1 MSETIVIFK
10 VLILRVELILTKTTK
25 MKTRFLFLLCLTLSF
40 TSCKTDKASNEEVT
54 IKTPPLPK
62 YTCAPRITDAD
73 WYKIDNKAP
82 LFEGLGTL
90 NYPITTTNDLVQKYF
105 NQGLTLAYAFN
116 HAEAARSFFYATK
129 LDPNCAMAF
138 WGYAYVLGPNYNG
151 GMEDNHY
158 ERAYN
163 AIQEA
168 KKLSNTVTE
177 KEKAMINAM
186 AERYSATPP
195 EDRSQ
200 LDINYS
206 NALKTVHDT
215 YPDDLEIATM
225 YAESVMNLHPWDLNE
240 KDGTEKPWTPEIVAL
255 LESIIKAYPTHPG
268 ANHFYIHAVE
278 ASSTP
283 ERAYASAKVFD
294 DGTIPGAGHLVHMP
308 SHVYIRTG
316 DYHKGTVSNI
326 NAVKA
331 DSTYVTLCH
340 AQGAYPL
347 AYYPH
352 NYHFMAATAAL
363 EGNKH
368 WAMIGANKVSKHV
381 HPDIMAEPGWGTLQ
395 HYYVIPY
402 YSMVKFGMW
411 DEILAHKELSSLK
424 YPLAMQHYASGMAYV
439 AKNELDKAKTE
450 LEALKVYASDEGMN
464 EITIWD
470 INTVGTL
477 IGLAD
482 MVLEAELLA
491 AQGDYKTSIDLLKD
505 AVVIEDALNYN
516 EPPDWFFSI
525 RHHLG
530 DVLIK
535 DGQYQ
540 EAVTTYQDDLKR
552 LPKNGWAHHGLKLA
566 YEKLGDTEN
575 ASKMETALKSSW
587 ATADIELVGS
597 KVK

>member
-1 MSETIVIFK
+1 
-10 VLILRVELILTKTTK
+10 
-25 MKTRFLFLLCLTLSF
+25 MKNAILFLLCLNLCIV
-40 TSCKTDKASNEEVT
+40 SCKSDKQTELEII
-54 IKTPPLPK
+54 IKTPPLAK

-73 WYKIDNKAP
+73 WYKKDNKAP
-82 LFEGLGTL
+82 LFEGLGHL
-90 NYPITTTNDLVQKYF
+90 NYPITTDKELVQSYF

-138 WGYAYVLGPNYNG
+138 WGYAYVLGPNYNA
-151 GMEDNHY
+151 GMEDDHY

-168 KKLSNTVTE
+168 KKVSTNCTD
-177 KEKAMINAM
+177 KEKALINAM
-186 AERYSATPP
+186 AERYSAKPP
-195 EDRSQ
+195 EDRSH

-206 NALKTVHDT
+206 NALKEIYNT
-215 YPDDLEIATM
+215 YPNDSEVATL

-240 KDGTEKPWTPEIVAL
+240 KDGTEKPWTPKIVAL
-255 LESIIKAYPTHPG
+255 LANIIKTNSSHPG

-308 SHVYIRTG
+308 SHIYIRTG

-352 NYHFMAATAAL
+352 NHHFMAATAAL

-368 WAMIGANKVSKHV
+368 WAMIGANKVSEHV
-381 HPDIMAEPGWGTLQ
+381 HPDIMAEPRWGTLQ

-411 DEILAHKELSSLK
+411 DEILAKEETSTLK
-424 YPLAMQHYASGMAYV
+424 YPLAMQHYAKGMAYV
-439 AKNELDKAKTE
+439 AKDELNKAKTE
-450 LEALKVYASDEGMN
+450 LKALKTYAADESMN

-470 INTVGTL
+470 INTVGNL
-477 IGLAD
+477 IGIAD

-491 AQGDYKTSIDLLKD
+491 AQGDYEASIVLLRD

-535 DGQYQ
+535 NGQYLD
-540 EAVTTYQDDLKR
+540 AIATYQEDLDR
-552 LPKNGWAHHGLKLA
+552 LPRNGWAQHGLKLA
-566 YEKLGDTEN
+566 YEKLGDSEN
-575 ASKMETALKSSW
+575 ISKMEDAIKESW
-587 ATADIELVGS
+587 STADVELVGS
-597 KVK
+597 KVKYIK

>member
-1 MSETIVIFK
+1 
-10 VLILRVELILTKTTK
+10 
-25 MKTRFLFLLCLTLSF
+25 MKSKILFLIFLSIII
-40 TSCKTDKASNEEVT
+40 TSCKSENKEPEVIT
-54 IKTPPLPK
+54 KTPPLSK
-62 YTCAPRITDAD
+62 YTCTPRITDAD
-73 WYKIDNKAP
+73 WYKKDNKAP
-82 LFEGLGTL
+82 LFEGLGIL
-90 NYPITTTNDLVQKYF
+90 NYPVTTSNELVQKYF
-105 NQGLTLAYAFN
+105 NQGLTLAYGFN
-116 HAEAARSFFYATK
+116 HAEAARSFYYATK

-138 WGYAYVLGPNYNG
+138 WGYAYVLGPNYNA
-151 GMEDNHY
+151 GMEDDHY

-168 KKLSNTVTE
+168 KKVSVNCSD
-177 KEKAMINAM
+177 KEKSLINAM
-186 AERYSATPP
+186 AERYSPSPP
-195 EDRSQ
+195 EDRTQ

-206 NALKTVHDT
+206 NALKILHLKHPNDS
-215 YPDDLEIATM
+215 EIATLF
-225 YAESVMNLHPWDLNE
+225 AESAMNLHPWDLNE
-240 KDGTEKPWTPEIVAL
+240 KDGSEKSWTPEIVKL
-255 LESIIKAYPTHPG
+255 LENVIKKNPTHPG

-278 ASSTP
+278 ASNTP
-283 ERAYASAKVFD
+283 ERAYSSAKVFD
-294 DGTIPGAGHLVHMP
+294 DGAVPGAGHLVHMP
-308 SHVYIRTG
+308 SHIYIRTG

-368 WAMIGANKVSKHV
+368 WAMIGANKVSEHV
-381 HPDIMAEPGWGTLQ
+381 HKDLMAEPGWGTLQ

-411 DEILAHKELSSLK
+411 DEILEKREQSHLK
-424 YPLAMQHYASGMAYV
+424 YPKAMQHYAKGMAYL
-439 AKNELDKAKTE
+439 AKQNTEKAIIE
-450 LEALKVYASDEGMN
+450 LESLKTYAADESMN

-470 INTVGTL
+470 INSVGTL
-477 IGLAD
+477 IDLAE

-491 AQGDYKTSIDLLKD
+491 TQGKIESSLALLKE

-535 DGQYQ
+535 NGKFD
-540 EAVTTYQDDLKR
+540 EAITVYNEDLKR
-552 LPKNGWAHHGLKLA
+552 LPRNGWAQHGLLLA
-566 YEKLGDTEN
+566 YEKLDDQVN
-575 ASKMETALKSSW
+575 AAKIKEAIAKSWS
-587 ATADIELVGS
+587 TADVELIGS
-597 KVK
+597 KVKF

>member
-1 MSETIVIFK
+1 
-10 VLILRVELILTKTTK
+10 
-25 MKTRFLFLLCLTLSF
+25 MKNGLFLMLCLF
-40 TSCKTDKASNEEVT
+40 ICIVSCKTDKQQPEPE
-54 IKTPPLPK
+54 IKTNTPPLSK
-62 YTCAPRITDAD
+62 YTCAPRITDAA

-82 LFEGLGTL
+82 LFDGLGTL
-90 NYPITTTNDLVQKYF
+90 QYTITTNNDLAQKYF

-138 WGYAYVLGPNYNG
+138 WGYAYVLGPNYNA
-151 GMEDNHY
+151 GMEDDHY
-158 ERAYN
+158 ERAYK
-163 AIQEA
+163 AIQKA
-168 KKLSNTVTE
+168 KKLSKNCTE
-177 KEKAMINAM
+177 KEKLLIDAM

-206 NALKTVHDT
+206 EALKNIHAK
-215 YPDDLEIATM
+215 YPDDIEVSTL

-240 KDGTEKPWTPEIVAL
+240 KDGTEKSWTPEIVSL
-255 LESIIKAYPTHPG
+255 LQTIIDINPTHAG

-352 NYHFMAATAAL
+352 NYHFMAATATL

-368 WAMIGANKVSKHV
+368 WAMIGANSVSEHV

-402 YSMVKFGMW
+402 YAMVKFAMW
-411 DEILAHKELSSLK
+411 DAILKKEESSTLK
-424 YPLAMQHYASGMAYV
+424 YPLAMQHYAKGMAYI
-439 AKNELDKAKTE
+439 AKGDLDKARSE
-450 LEALKVYASDEGMN
+450 LEGLKKYATDDSMK

-482 MVLEAELLA
+482 MVLEAELLS
-491 AQGDYKTSIDLLKD
+491 AQGRFKSSIALLKK
-505 AVVIEDALNYN
+505 AVIIEDALNYN

-535 DGQYQ
+535 DQQYQ
-540 EAVTTYQDDLKR
+540 AAIKIYKEDLNN
-552 LPKNGWAHHGLKLA
+552 LPRNGWAQHGLKLA
-566 YEKLGDTEN
+566 YEHLGDTEN
-575 ASKMETALKSSW
+575 VTKIEAAISKSW
-587 ATADIELVGS
+587 STADIELFGS

>member
-1 MSETIVIFK
+1 MKNT
-10 VLILRVELILTKTTK
+10 LIS
-25 MKTRFLFLLCLTLSF
+25 LLCLILF
-40 TSCKTDKASNEEVT
+40 FLSCKSDKTLETKDVT
-54 IKTPPLPK
+54 NTSEPEIVIKTPPLSK
-62 YTCAPRITDAD
+62 YTCTPRITDAD
-73 WYKIDNKAP
+73 WYKKDNKAP
-82 LFEGLGTL
+82 LFDGLGSL
-90 NYPITTTNDLVQKYF
+90 NYPITTKSELAQKYF

-129 LDPNCAMAF
+129 LDPSCAMAF
-138 WGYAYVLGPNYNG
+138 WGYAYVLGPNYNA

-158 ERAYN
+158 ERAFN
-163 AIQEA
+163 AIEEA
-168 KKLSNTVTE
+168 KKLASNCTD
-177 KEKAMINAM
+177 KEKVLIYTM
-186 AERYSATPP
+186 ATRYVASPP
-195 EDRSQ
+195 EDRSL
-200 LDINYS
+200 LDMNYAETFKS
-206 NALKTVHDT
+206 AHQA
-215 YPDDLEIATM
+215 YPEDPEIATL
-225 YAESVMNLHPWDLNE
+225 YAEAMMNLHPWDLNE
-240 KDGTEKPWTPEIVAL
+240 KDGSEKEWTLDIVSL
-255 LESIIKAYPTHPG
+255 LESIIEKNPTHPG

-316 DYHKGTVSNI
+316 DYHKGTVANI

-331 DSTYVTLCH
+331 DSSYVTLCH

-368 WAMIGANKVSKHV
+368 WAMVGANKVSEHV

-411 DEILAHKELSSLK
+411 DEILSKKETSDLK
-424 YPLAMQHYASGMAYV
+424 YPLAMQHYAKGMAYL
-439 AKNELDKAKTE
+439 AKENLEKAKTE
-450 LEALKVYASDEGMN
+450 LGALKTYAADESMN
-464 EITIWD
+464 DISIWD

-482 MVLEAELLA
+482 KVLEAELLA
-491 AQGDYKTSIDLLKD
+491 TQGDYNTSISLLNE
-505 AVVIEDALNYN
+505 AITIEDALNYN

-525 RHHLG
+525 RHNLG

-535 DGQYQ
+535 NKQYHK
-540 EAVTTYQDDLKR
+540 AIAIYQDDLKR
-552 LPKNGWAHHGLKLA
+552 LPRNGWAQHGLKLA
-566 YEKLGDTEN
+566 YEKLGDN
-575 ASKMETALKSSW
+575 DNVAKMEEALQKSWS
-587 ATADIELVGS
+587 TADVELIGS

>member
-1 MSETIVIFK
+1 MKNIIF
-10 VLILRVELILTKTTK
+10 
-25 MKTRFLFLLCLTLSF
+25 FLLCLSICF
-40 TSCKTDKASNEEVT
+40 VSCKTDKSNQQDIIT
-54 IKTPPLPK
+54 KTPPLAK

-82 LFEGLGTL
+82 LFEGLGHL
-90 NYPITTTNDLVQKYF
+90 NYPITTHNDLAQKYF

-129 LDPNCAMAF
+129 LDPSCAMAF
-138 WGYAYVLGPNYNG
+138 WGYAYVLGPNYNA
-151 GMEDNHY
+151 GMEDDHY

-163 AIQEA
+163 AIQKA
-168 KKLSNTVTE
+168 KELSTNCTE
-177 KEKAMINAM
+177 KEKALIKAM
-186 AERYSATPP
+186 AERYAPKPP

-206 NALKTVHDT
+206 NALKTIHAN
-215 YPDDLEIATM
+215 YPEDSEVSTM

-240 KDGTEKPWTPEIVAL
+240 KDGTEKPWTPEIVSL
-255 LESIIKAYPTHPG
+255 LETIIKDNPTHPG

-283 ERAYASAKVFD
+283 ERAYSSAKVFD

-368 WAMIGANKVSKHV
+368 WAMIGANKVSEHV

-411 DEILAHKELSSLK
+411 DEILAKKELSALK
-424 YPLAMQHYASGMAYV
+424 YPLAMQHYAKGMAYV
-439 AKNELDKAKTE
+439 AKDQLDEAKTA
-450 LEALKVYASDEGMN
+450 LESLSVYANDDSMN
-464 EITIWD
+464 DITIWD

-477 IGLAD
+477 IGLAE
-482 MVLEAELLA
+482 MVLEAEILSA
-491 AQGDYKTSIDLLKD
+491 NGDYKASITLLRD
-505 AVVIEDALNYN
+505 AIVIEDALNYN

-535 DGQYQ
+535 NGQYE
-540 EAVTTYQDDLKR
+540 EAIAVYNNDLKR

-566 YEKLGDTEN
+566 YEKLGDTDN
-575 ASKMETALKSSW
+575 VSKMEDLIKNSW
-587 ATADIELVGS
+587 ATADIELFGS

>member
-1 MSETIVIFK
+1 
-10 VLILRVELILTKTTK
+10 
-25 MKTRFLFLLCLTLSF
+25 MKNTLLFLLCLSICF
-40 TSCKTDKASNEEVT
+40 VSCKRDTSSQQNVIT
-54 IKTPPLPK
+54 KTPPLSK

-82 LFEGLGTL
+82 LFDDLGTL
-90 NYPITTTNDLVQKYF
+90 NYPITTANDLAQKYF

-129 LDPNCAMAF
+129 LDPSCAMAF
-138 WGYAYVLGPNYNG
+138 WGYAYVLGPNYNA
-151 GMEDNHY
+151 GMEDDHY

-163 AIQEA
+163 AIMTA
-168 KKLSNTVTE
+168 KTLAKNCTA
-177 KEKAMINAM
+177 KEKALIGAM
-186 AERYSATPP
+186 AKRYAATPP
-195 EDRSQ
+195 KDRSH
-200 LDINYS
+200 LDLDYS
-206 NALKTVHDT
+206 NALKAIHNT
-215 YPDDLEIATM
+215 YPNDVEVATL

-240 KDGTEKPWTPEIVAL
+240 KDGSEKPWTPEITTI
-255 LESIIKAYPTHPG
+255 LENILKDHPTHPG

-316 DYHKGTVSNI
+316 DYHKGTLSNI

-368 WAMIGANKVSKHV
+368 WAMIGANKVSEHV

-411 DEILAHKELSSLK
+411 DEILAKKELSSLK
-424 YPLAMQHYASGMAYV
+424 YPLAMQHYAKGMAYV
-439 AKNELDKAKTE
+439 AKGQLDKAKTA
-450 LEALKVYASDEGMN
+450 LESLSVYAHDDSMN
-464 EITIWD
+464 DITIWD

-477 IGLAD
+477 IGLAE
-482 MVLEAELLA
+482 MVLEAEIRS
-491 AQGDYKTSIDLLKD
+491 AQGDYDASIALLRE
-505 AVVIEDALNYN
+505 AIVIEDALNYN

-535 DGQYQ
+535 DGKYQ
-540 EAVTTYQDDLKR
+540 EAITVYNNDLKR

-566 YEKLGDTEN
+566 YEKLGDTDKVL
-575 ASKMETALKSSW
+575 KMEDLIKDSW
-587 ATADIELVGS
+587 ATADVELIGS

>member
-1 MSETIVIFK
+1 
-10 VLILRVELILTKTTK
+10 
-25 MKTRFLFLLCLTLSF
+25 MKNALLFLLCLISF
-40 TSCKTDKASNEEVT
+40 FLSCKNDKSTEELIV
-54 IKTPPLPK
+54 IKTPPLAK
-62 YTCAPRITDAD
+62 YTCVPRITDAD
-73 WYKIDNKAP
+73 WYKKDNKAP
-82 LFEGLGTL
+82 LFDGLGTL
-90 NYPITTTNDLVQKYF
+90 NYPITTTNNLVQKYF

-129 LDPNCAMAF
+129 LDPECAMAF
-138 WGYAYVLGPNYNG
+138 WGYAYVLGPNYNA
-151 GMEDNHY
+151 GMEDDHY

-168 KKLSNTVTE
+168 KKLSVNSTD
-177 KEKAMINAM
+177 KEKALINAM

-195 EDRSQ
+195 EDRSP

-206 NALKTVHDT
+206 NALKMIHNT
-215 YPDDLEIATM
+215 YPDDSEVATL

-240 KDGTEKPWTPEIVAL
+240 KDGTEKPWTPAIVSL
-255 LESIIKAYPTHPG
+255 LDDIIKANPTHPG

-283 ERAYASAKVFD
+283 ERAYTSAKVFD

-326 NAVKA
+326 NAIKA
-331 DSTYVTLCH
+331 DSSYVTLCH

-368 WAMIGANKVSKHV
+368 WAMIGANKVSQHV

-402 YSMVKFGMW
+402 YTMVKFGLW
-411 DEILAHKELSSLK
+411 DEILKKEESSTLK
-424 YPLAMQHYASGMAYV
+424 YPLAMQHYAKGMAYI
-439 AKNELDKAKTE
+439 AKHKLDKAKSE
-450 LEALKVYASDEGMN
+450 LDALKVYAADESMN
-464 EITIWD
+464 DITIWD
-470 INTVGTL
+470 INTVGNL
-477 IGLAD
+477 IGIAD
-482 MVLEAELLA
+482 KVLEAELLA
-491 AQGDYKTSIDLLKD
+491 SQGEFKTSIKLLRE

-530 DVLIK
+530 DIFIK
-535 DGQYQ
+535 NKQYQ
-540 EAVTTYQDDLKR
+540 EAIAIYKEDLKR
-552 LPKNGWAHHGLKLA
+552 LPRNGWAQHGLKLA
-566 YEKLGDTEN
+566 YEKLGDADN
-575 ASKMETALKSSW
+575 VAKMKEAIKDSW
-587 ATADIELVGS
+587 ATADIELLGS

>member
-1 MSETIVIFK
+1 
-10 VLILRVELILTKTTK
+10 
-25 MKTRFLFLLCLTLSF
+25 MKNTYCFLLCLITCFL
-40 TSCKTDKASNEEVT
+40 SCKTDKSEEQLVV
-54 IKTPPLPK
+54 KTPPLGK

-73 WYKIDNKAP
+73 WYKTDNKAP
-82 LFEGLGTL
+82 LFDGLGTL
-90 NYPITTTNDLVQKYF
+90 NYPITTNNELVQNYF
-105 NQGLTLAYAFN
+105 NQGLTLAYGFN

-129 LDPNCAMAF
+129 LDPDCAMAY
-138 WGYAYVLGPNYNG
+138 WGYAYVLGPNYNA
-151 GMEDNHY
+151 GMEDDHY

-168 KKLSNTVTE
+168 KRLSTTCTG
-177 KEKAMINAM
+177 KEKALINAM
-186 AERYSATPP
+186 SERYSVTPP
-195 EDRSQ
+195 EDRTS

-206 NALKTVHDT
+206 NALKEIYNT
-215 YPDDLEIATM
+215 YPNDSEVATL
-225 YAESVMNLHPWDLNE
+225 YAESIMNLHPWDLNE

-255 LESIIKAYPTHPG
+255 LNGIIKNNPTHPG

-278 ASSTP
+278 ASNTP

-316 DYHKGTVSNI
+316 DYHKGTVANI

-411 DEILAHKELSSLK
+411 DEILKKEESSNLK
-424 YPLAMQHYASGMAYV
+424 YPLAMQHYAKGMAYIAKGKLDN
-439 AKNELDKAKTE
+439 AKNELN
-450 LEALKVYASDEGMN
+450 ALKVYAADESMN
-464 EITIWD
+464 NITIWD
-470 INTVGTL
+470 INTVGNL
-477 IGLAD
+477 IGIAD
-482 MVLEAELLA
+482 KVLEAELLA
-491 AQGDYKTSIDLLKD
+491 AQGNFKTSIALLKD
-505 AVVIEDALNYN
+505 AVSIEDALNYN

-530 DVLIK
+530 DIFIRNK
-535 DGQYQ
+535 QYQ
-540 EAVTTYQDDLKR
+540 EAITTYQEDLKR
-552 LPKNGWAHHGLKLA
+552 LPKNGWAQHGLRLA
-566 YEKLGDTEN
+566 YEKLGDAEN
-575 ASKMETALKSSW
+575 VSKMNAAIEESW
-587 ATADIELVGS
+587 STADVELIGS
-597 KVK
+597 KVKSK

>member
-1 MSETIVIFK
+1 
-10 VLILRVELILTKTTK
+10 
-25 MKTRFLFLLCLTLSF
+25 MKSKLLFLLCLSLCF
-40 TSCKTDKASNEEVT
+40 ISCKSDKNPETEIIV
-54 IKTPPLPK
+54 KTPPLAK

-73 WYKIDNKAP
+73 WYKKDNKAP
-82 LFEGLGTL
+82 LFEDLGTL
-90 NYPITTTNDLVQKYF
+90 NYPITSTSELAQKYF

-138 WGYAYVLGPNYNG
+138 WGYAYVLGPNYNA
-151 GMEDNHY
+151 GMEDDHY

-168 KKLSNTVTE
+168 KELSANSTE
-177 KEKAMINAM
+177 KEKVLINAM

-195 EDRSQ
+195 EDRSL

-206 NALKTVHDT
+206 NALKSIHNT
-215 YPDDLEIATM
+215 YPNDSEVATL

-240 KDGTEKPWTPEIVAL
+240 KDGTEKPWTPEIVSL
-255 LESIIKAYPTHPG
+255 LDNIIKINPIHPG

-308 SHVYIRTG
+308 SHIYIRTG

-411 DEILAHKELSSLK
+411 DEILAKEETSDLK
-424 YPLAMQHYASGMAYV
+424 YPLAMQHYAKGMAYA
-439 AKNELDKAKTE
+439 AKGELEKAKTE
-450 LEALKVYASDEGMN
+450 LEALKIFSADDSMN
-464 EITIWD
+464 EITIWE
-470 INTVGTL
+470 INTVGNL
-477 IGLAD
+477 ISIAD
-482 MVLEAELLA
+482 LVLEAELLTV
-491 AQGDYKTSIDLLKD
+491 QGNYKASISLLQN
-505 AVVIEDALNYN
+505 AVIIEDALNYN

-535 DGQYQ
+535 NGQYQ
-540 EAVTTYQDDLKR
+540 ESIVIYQEDLER
-552 LPKNGWAHHGLKLA
+552 LPRNGWAQHGLKLA
-566 YEKLGDTEN
+566 YEKLEDSEN
-575 ASKMETALKSSW
+575 ISKMKDAIKKSWS
-587 ATADIELVGS
+587 TADVELIGS

>member
-1 MSETIVIFK
+1 
-10 VLILRVELILTKTTK
+10 
-25 MKTRFLFLLCLTLSF
+25 MKSKLLFLLCLSLCIA
-40 TSCKTDKASNEEVT
+40 SCKSDKNTEPEIVV
-54 IKTPPLPK
+54 KTPPLAK

-73 WYKIDNKAP
+73 WYKKENKAP
-82 LFEGLGTL
+82 LFEDLGFL
-90 NYPITTTNDLVQKYF
+90 NYPITSTSELAQKYF

-138 WGYAYVLGPNYNG
+138 WGYAYVLGPNYNA
-151 GMEDNHY
+151 GMEDDHY

-168 KKLSNTVTE
+168 KKLSANSTE
-177 KEKAMINAM
+177 KEKVLINAM

-206 NALKTVHDT
+206 NALKSIHNT
-215 YPDDLEIATM
+215 YPNDSEVATL

-240 KDGTEKPWTPEIVAL
+240 KDGTEKPWTPEIVSL
-255 LESIIKAYPTHPG
+255 LDNIIKTNPIHPG

-308 SHVYIRTG
+308 SHIYIRTG

-340 AQGAYPL
+340 AQGVYPL
-347 AYYPH
+347 SYYPH

-381 HPDIMAEPGWGTLQ
+381 HPDVMAEPGWGTLQ

-411 DEILAHKELSSLK
+411 DEILAKEETSDLK
-424 YPLAMQHYASGMAYV
+424 YPLAMQHYAKGMAYA
-439 AKNELDKAKTE
+439 AKGELEKAKTE
-450 LEALKVYASDEGMN
+450 LEALKIYSADDSMN
-464 EITIWD
+464 EITIWE
-470 INTVGTL
+470 INTVGNL
-477 IGLAD
+477 ISIAD
-482 MVLEAELLA
+482 LVLEAELLTV
-491 AQGDYKTSIDLLKD
+491 QGDYKASISLLQN
-505 AVVIEDALNYN
+505 AVIIEDALNYN

-535 DGQYQ
+535 NGQYQ
-540 EAVTTYQDDLKR
+540 ESIVIYQEDLER
-552 LPKNGWAHHGLKLA
+552 LPRNGWAQHGLKLA
-566 YEKLGDTEN
+566 YEKLEDSEN
-575 ASKMETALKSSW
+575 ISKMKDDITKSW
-587 ATADIELVGS
+587 ATADVILVGS
-597 KVK
+597 KVR